1 MAYFDVKAKELALEI
16 LKLDEPSQ
24 WQLEKIIQR
33 AIDYG
38 KGDDLTHQHFGV
50 PSRNTFPENEGT

>member
-1 MAYFDVKAKELALEI
+1 VAFRAWGKGCLAYFDAKAKELALEI

-24 WQLEKIIQR
+24 WQLERIIQR

-38 KGDDLTHQHFGV
+38 RGEAN
-50 PSRNTFPENEGT
+50 PFPENEGT